1 LSSAAREHRRVVI
14 SGVGLV
20 SCFGT
25 EVTEFWEAIQE
36 GRSGVR
42 NITLFDASDYPC
54 QIAAEIPDFDPTEF
68 IPFKEARRMS
78 RASQVA
84 LVAAKKGVQDAGLEL
99 PFSQPERVGVYFGT
113 AIGGWEK
120 AYEGLKVFENDGLR
134 RVNPFVLPATLPN
147 MPAFHITENFQA
159 LGPNATFTTAC
170 ATGTQT
176 VGEAFHSI
184 QRGRADI
191 IIVGAAEALI
201 QPYTMGGFASM
212 RAVPVNYNDRPTE
225 ASRPFNIDR
234 EGFVF
239 SEGGACLILETL
251 EHARERKA
259 KIYAEVIGYGSSSDA
274 FHVAAPD
281 PTAAGAVRTM
291 KMAIEDAQIE
301 TQDISYINAHG
312 TSTPANDATET
323 KAIKELFGDYAY
335 KVPISSTKSMVGH
348 AMGASGAVEAIVC
361 ALTVQN
367 DIIHPTINYV
377 NPDPELDLD
386 YVPNVKR
393 SAQVNI
399 ALSNSFG
406 LGGQNACL
414 LIKKFDD

>member
-1 LSSAAREHRRVVI
+1 M
-14 SGVGLV
+14 GLV

-25 EVTEFWEAIQE
+25 EVADFWEAIQE
-36 GRSGVR
+36 GRSGIR

-84 LVAAKKGVQDAGLEL
+84 LVAAMQGVKDAGLEQ
-99 PFSQPERVGVYFGT
+99 PFDQPERVGVYFGT

-120 AYEGLKVFENDGLR
+120 AYEGLQVFERDGLR

-147 MPAFHITENFQA
+147 MPAFHITEKFQA

-251 EHARERKA
+251 EHARDRKA

-291 KMAIEDAQIE
+291 RMAIDDAQIE
-301 TQDISYINAHG
+301 PQDISYINAHG

-323 KAIKELFGDYAY
+323 KAIKEVFGDLAY
-335 KVPISSTKSMVGH
+335 DVPISSTKSMVGH

-386 YVPNVKR
+386 YVPNEKR

-414 LIKKFDD
+414 LVKKFED